1 MYKVVNL
8 YTTITILHFIAF
20 WYKLEVCFLNFKKKR
35 KQERKEL
42 W

>member
-20 WYKLEVCFLNFKKKR
+20 WCKLGVCFLNLKRIDNFK
-35 KQERKEL
+35 
-42 W
+42 